1 MYTFV
6 FHNSEYFIV
15 CFDASPIQY
24 IFNIELFGLTSRSTN
39 NGWVTITYQIL
50 CLHKNLLK
58 ISNMP
63 PVSFGVE

>member
-1 MYTFV
+1 MYAFV

-24 IFNIELFGLTSRSTN
+24 IFNIELFDLTHSCTN
-39 NGWVTITYQIL
+39 NGWVTIMYQIL
-50 CLHKNLLK
+50 CLHKSLLR
-58 ISNMP
+58 ISNMT